1 MTVFFEIYKHNLFCS
16 LIIEARG
23 ILSTDKIERVIGRVK
38 DGFNIFLGKMVMD
51 NSISGIRCAAS
62 LTHHGLLNG
71 LFTMGMENVD
81 LSSVPTQHLVSLTAS
96 VIIGIFIENV
106 SGCNLHSILTSLK
119 CDQVIITNQSLGREE
134 TRALVQA
141 MESRVEEIRLSG
153 LAALDIKALTEY
165 RGLGKCWKVRLCTGY
180 TKKRYSEDLS
190 KWARSKNWIEDS
202 SVKKICNFWNFTRP
216 GPDEMLM
223 FLASQL

>member
-1 MTVFFEIYKHNLFCS
+1 M
-16 LIIEARG
+16 IIEARG

-119 CDQVIITNQSLGREE
+119 CDQVIITNQSLGRDE
-134 TRALVQA
+134 THALVRL
-141 MESRVEEIRLSG
+141 MEEERGIWRG
-153 LAALDIKALTEY
+153 LRSLYLDDEVTLDIEALVEYSGEGRCKAIVLNNKT
-165 RGLGKCWKVRLCTGY
+165 LA
-180 TKKRYSEDLS
+180 RYSEELRT
-190 KWARSKNWIEDS
+190 WAKSRNWGEGEFLVPLTMEDKT
-202 SVKKICNFWNFTRP
+202 VLKRL
-216 GPDEMLM
+216 D
-223 FLASQL
+223 